1 MDYKLELSLYSC
13 IHPVFH
19 VFFLKKV
26 INDKILVQT
35 ILPNINEEGKIILKL
50 KTIPETRIKQFLNRA
65 IIEYLIKWKRLQVEE
80 EMWEVEF
87 FIHQHLQLIK
97 C

>member
-50 KTIPETRIKQFLNRA
+50 KTIPGA
-65 IIEYLIKWKRLQVEE
+65 IIEYLIKWKCLQVEE

-97 C
+97 F